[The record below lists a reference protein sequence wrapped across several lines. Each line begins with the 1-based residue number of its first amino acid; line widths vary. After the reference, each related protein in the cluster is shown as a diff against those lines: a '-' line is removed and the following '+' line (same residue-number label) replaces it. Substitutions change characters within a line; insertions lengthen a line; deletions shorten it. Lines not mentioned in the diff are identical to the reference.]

1 MKEENGLLKIG
12 VSEFAIDQLGDI
24 VFVELVEKGCS
35 LQKGETFG
43 TIESVK
49 AVEEVYLP
57 FSGEV
62 ISVNEGVIDNPEI
75 LQNDPIGEGWLVII
89 KPQSNFL
96 LSELMNSIIRD
107 RSTGCFI
114 IGPKNITAKIN
125 ETFLVK
131 LSTAIAHLIG
141 VPNHDAMAGK
151 YYARFHVKHEDSSD
165 SYLRKAYRNMDLHTD
180 AVSYTHLTLPTKRI
194 V

>member
-1 MKEENGLLKIG
+1 MAYNFPNYLKYADTHEYVKEENGLLKIG

-62 ISVNEGVIDNPEI
+62 IFANEGVIDNPEI
-75 LQNDPIGEGWLVII
+75 LQNDPIGDGWLVII
-89 KPQSNFL
+89 KPESNFSL
-96 LSELMNSIIRD
+96 DELMKSD
-107 RSTGCFI
+107 EYKS
-114 IGPKNITAKIN
+114 K
-125 ETFLVK
+125 V
-131 LSTAIAHLIG
+131 
-141 VPNHDAMAGK
+141 VPN
-151 YYARFHVKHEDSSD
+151 
-165 SYLRKAYRNMDLHTD
+165 
-180 AVSYTHLTLPTKRI
+180 
-194 V
+194 